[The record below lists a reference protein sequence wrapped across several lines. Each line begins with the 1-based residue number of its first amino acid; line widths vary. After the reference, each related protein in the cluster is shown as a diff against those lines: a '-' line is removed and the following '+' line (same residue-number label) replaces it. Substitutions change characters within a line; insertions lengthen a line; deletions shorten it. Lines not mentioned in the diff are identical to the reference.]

1 MKDFVGN
8 GSLSRRRNM
17 VEKMQRIAQDSRYME
32 GECPNRGEVVIRGN
46 YNVCRQISLPIFFYF
61 GILKNISI
69 N

>member
-1 MKDFVGN
+1 
-8 GSLSRRRNM
+8 M